1 MSFRVLLA
9 TLILICS
16 GCKKNPITT
25 TISPGRETI
34 MVICSPAS
42 AGPGSV
48 ITIAVAIAG
57 NSKEIRVFGLDV
69 DYDGQM
75 FEFESAGKGSLSATW
90 ATVDGNAIVSGSI
103 KVGGYVGE
111 GSHIPINSNGTLG
124 LVKLKVTGA
133 PYGNGQQSQVWIKQ
147 YTDDI
152 AGFTPESASAVFT
165 LKK

>member
-1 MSFRVLLA
+1 
-9 TLILICS
+9 
-16 GCKKNPITT
+16 
-25 TISPGRETI
+25 

-42 AGPGSV
+42 GGPDAI

-57 NSKEIRVFGLDV
+57 NNKEIRVFGLDV

-75 FEFESAGKGSLSATW
+75 FEFDSAGKGSLTDTW
-90 ATVDGNAIVSGSI
+90 ATVDGNEFASGTL
-103 KVGGYVGE
+103 KVGGYVGG
-111 GSHIPINSNGTLG
+111 GSPIPISSNGTLG

-133 PYGNGQQSQVWIKQ
+133 QYGNGQQSQVWIRQ